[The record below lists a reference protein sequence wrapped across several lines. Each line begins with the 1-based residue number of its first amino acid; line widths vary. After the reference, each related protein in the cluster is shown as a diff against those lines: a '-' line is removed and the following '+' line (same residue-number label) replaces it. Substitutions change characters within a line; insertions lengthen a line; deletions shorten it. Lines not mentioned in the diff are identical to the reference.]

1 MRQGSRRVQSYQ
13 PSGIV
18 RWTHALA
25 PRAYRRQRRRRARLR
40 LFVALLILAV
50 SLGAGTGWLLNR
62 WGSTPVRTAPLAALG
77 DPAAHW
83 LPATHGR
90 EASSPPDSAGAP
102 ARSGPALE
110 QLLAEYLPADNGT
123 VAVYALHMRTGHEV
137 ALKADL
143 RMTAASLFKIP
154 VMVEVFR
161 QQRQGRISWNQT
173 LVVGPQHWVPGTG
186 ILQAYPGRRVSV
198 QELVQLMMSVSDNV
212 ASVMLMDLVGRENIN
227 DTARALGLRET
238 LVHTYTARDPL
249 GPDEENTTSARDL
262 GLLLRRMAAGELIDR
277 AASAEMIELMLQERV
292 YDWMLRE
299 LPAEVRVAHKT
310 GALPNVRND
319 AGIMFT
325 PGGEVVLVVLTND
338 LRDQERGEET
348 ISRVARLVLDYYQGR

>member
-1 MRQGSRRVQSYQ
+1 R
-13 PSGIV
+13 
-18 RWTHALA
+18 
-25 PRAYRRQRRRRARLR
+25 
-40 LFVALLILAV
+40 
-50 SLGAGTGWLLNR
+50 
-62 WGSTPVRTAPLAALG
+62 
-77 DPAAHW
+77 
-83 LPATHGR
+83 
-90 EASSPPDSAGAP
+90 AGAP
-102 ARSGPALE
+102 ARSIPSLE
-110 QLLAEYLPADNGT
+110 QLLAEHLPTDNGT
-123 VAVYALHMRTGHEV
+123 VAVYVLHLGTGHEV
-137 ALKADL
+137 ALNADL

-198 QELVQLMMSVSDNV
+198 QELVQLMMRVSDNV
-212 ASVMLMDLVGRENIN
+212 AAVMLMDLVGRENIN
-227 DTARALGLRET
+227 DTARSLGLQET

-249 GPDEENTTSARDL
+249 GPDEDNTTSARDL

-277 AASAEMIELMLQERV
+277 VASAEMIDLMLQERA

-319 AGIMFT
+319 AGIMYT
-325 PGGEVVLVVLTND
+325 PGGEVVLVVLTSD
-338 LRDQERGEET
+338 LRDQELGEAT
-348 ISRVARLVLDYYQGR
+348 ISRVARLVFDYYQGR

>member
-1 MRQGSRRVQSYQ
+1 M
-13 PSGIV
+13 V

-25 PRAYRRQRRRRARLR
+25 PREYRRQRRRRIRLR
-40 LFVALLILAV
+40 LFLVLLTLAV
-50 SLGAGTGWLLNR
+50 SLGAGAGWLLNR
-62 WGSTPVRTAPLAALG
+62 QDSAPARTASPAAPA
-77 DPAAHW
+77 DPA
-83 LPATHGR
+83 GR
-90 EASSPPDSAGAP
+90 QPPVTDERAGSSPPGPAGAL
-102 ARSGPALE
+102 ARSAPPLE
-110 QLLAEYLPADNGT
+110 QVLAEHIPAGNGT
-123 VAVYALHMRTGHEV
+123 VAVYALHLRSGHEV
-137 ALKADL
+137 ALNADQ

-161 QQRQGRISWNQT
+161 QHRQGRISWSQT

-198 QELVQLMMSVSDNV
+198 QELVQLMMSASDNV

-249 GPDEENTTSARDL
+249 GPDEDNTTSARDL

-325 PGGEVVLVVLTND
+325 PGGEIVLVVLTND
-338 LRDQERGEET
+338 LRDQELGEET
-348 ISRVARLVLDYYQGR
+348 ISRVARLVFDYYQRR

>member
-1 MRQGSRRVQSYQ
+1 M
-13 PSGIV
+13 V
-18 RWTHALA
+18 RWTRALA
-25 PRAYRRQRRRRARLR
+25 PREYRMQRRRRQRRR
-40 LFVALLILAV
+40 LLVVLLTLAI
-50 SLGAGTGWLLNR
+50 SLGAGAGWLLNR
-62 WGSTPVRTAPLAALG
+62 WGSAPGQTAQPG
-77 DPAAHW
+77 GPADFASRP
-83 LPATHGR
+83 PATDGR
-90 EASSPPDSAGAP
+90 EAPSPPGRAGAP
-102 ARSGPALE
+102 VRPIPPLE
-110 QLLAEYLPADNGT
+110 QLLAEHLPTDNGT
-123 VAVYALHMRTGHEV
+123 VAVYVLHLRTGHEV
-137 ALKADL
+137 ALNADL

-173 LVVGPQHWVPGTG
+173 MVVSPQHWVPGTG

-198 QELVQLMMSVSDNV
+198 QELVQLMISVSDNV
-212 ASVMLMDLVGRENIN
+212 ASVMLMDLVGRESIN
-227 DTARALGLRET
+227 DTARSLGLRET

-249 GPDEENTTSARDL
+249 GPDEDNTTSARDL

-277 AASAEMIELMLQERV
+277 AASAEMIDLMLQERV
-292 YDWMLRE
+292 NDWMLRE

-338 LRDQERGEET
+338 LRDQELGEEA
-348 ISRVARLVLDYYQGR
+348 ISRVARLVFDYYQGR